1 MLSRVAENL
10 YWISRYVER
19 AEGLARLLEDAYSM
33 ELETG
38 SNATETGPL
47 DNVLLILN
55 AHESFARFW
64 EITKPNSNGT
74 GERPVI
80 ERREAI
86 LRFLTFDRVSGVSI
100 RETIARARENARGTQ
115 EAVSGEA
122 WSQLNKLHLFLNSPL
137 ADSRF
142 TASPSRFLDRI
153 RRDCVLFAALVD
165 GTLPRTEEY
174 HFLQVGRYLERVDML
189 SRVINVHCHASD
201 AFVTTAGPEGAETT
215 FSAVHWTSLLRGTS
229 AYEAYLKQSCERVD
243 PLGVV
248 RYLLIEAEFP
258 RSIRFGVA
266 RCLESLRGIASGSGS
281 EAERHFG
288 KLDSELRYMDVEDL
302 FHRDIGSFL
311 VGVQD
316 TCAAVGKDVHTAYF
330 RT

>member
-10 YWISRYVER
+10 YWISRYAER

-38 SNATETGPL
+38 SHEKTTGPL

-55 AHESFARFW
+55 GHDKFTRFW
-64 EITKPNSNGT
+64 EETKPSPNET
-74 GERPVI
+74 DERPLI

-86 LRFLTFDRVSGVSI
+86 LRFLIFGRKNGVSI
-100 RETIARARENARGTQ
+100 RETVARARESARGTQ

-122 WSQLNKLHLFLNSPL
+122 WSQLNKLYLYLISPQ
-137 ADSRF
+137 ADARF
-142 TASPSRFLDRI
+142 MASPSRFLERI
-153 RRDCVLFAALVD
+153 RRECVLFTALVD

-174 HFLQVGRYLERVDML
+174 HFLQVGRYIERVDML
-189 SRVINVHCHASD
+189 SRVLNVHCHASD
-201 AFVTTAGPEGAETT
+201 AFIATPGTEGEVT
-215 FSAVHWTSLLRGTS
+215 FSSAHWASLLRGTS
-229 AYEAYLKQSCERVD
+229 SYEAYLKQACERVD

-248 RYLLIEAEFP
+248 QYLLMEADFP

-266 RCLESLRGIASGSGS
+266 RCLESLRCIAGGSGTD
-281 EAERHFG
+281 AERHFG
-288 KLDSELRYMDVEDL
+288 KLDSELRYMNVEEL
-302 FHRDIGSFL
+302 FQRGIDSFL
-311 VGVQD
+311 VSVQD